1 MRCFS
6 VKDPGPKRLHK
17 RVVYKFVCA
26 GCNAYFIGE
35 TIFTFNIR
43 EKVTPSWSWKWSLFV
58 ENSVHVKFTSFF
70 AVHLCWYLEVCWSA
84 PWMNQAKLAARLQ
97 TDRIDLF
104 NTMTYEALIF
114 SYCEIC
120 GVRKSCHDNKGFE
133 KNEKRRL
140 YALHSFYMSW
150 IRKCKQEN
158 KRVPQRVSTINPN
171 NLALTTPYSQVLQFC
186 QKHITYS
193 ETFQARNNYDI
204 LI

>member
-1 MRCFS
+1 MEMII
-6 VKDPGPKRLHK
+6 V
-17 RVVYKFVCA
+17 FVD
-26 GCNAYFIGE
+26 
-35 TIFTFNIR
+35 
-43 EKVTPSWSWKWSLFV
+43 
-58 ENSVHVKFTSFF
+58 NSVHVQFTSFF
-70 AVHLCWYLEVCWSA
+70 AVHLGWYLEVCWSA
-84 PWMNQAKLAARLQ
+84 PWMSQTKLAARLQ
-97 TDRIDLF
+97 TDGIDLF

-114 SYCEIC
+114 SCCEIC